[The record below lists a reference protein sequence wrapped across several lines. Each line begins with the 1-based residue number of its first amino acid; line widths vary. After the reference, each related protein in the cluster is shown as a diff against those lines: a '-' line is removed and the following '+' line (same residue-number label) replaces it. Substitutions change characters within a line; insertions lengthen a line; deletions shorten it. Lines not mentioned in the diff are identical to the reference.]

1 MKKNLENDAYSR
13 NRKEW
18 EMLVQKQLYN
28 VSEQFQQF
36 ASTFML
42 QAARMWNALVSLVFW
57 SRNKVAPEIHLE
69 SKQDTSLPAQQ
80 QPIKSVTSP
89 FTAVSR
95 EKVINDPLS
104 SLSSS
109 EEARSISAKNVE
121 TSTNTRKPIQYSNL
135 HTELGDFE
143 VETPSHQSS
152 HTNTQSKPS
161 IPVEIE
167 MKEFKRYKDTMN
179 EGREK
184 QHRSQEVA
192 NNPSKEPD
200 QDFKIK

>member
-28 VSEQFQQF
+28 VSQQFQQF
-36 ASTFML
+36 ASAFML
-42 QAARMWNALVSLVFW
+42 QAAHLWNALVSLVFW

-80 QPIKSVTSP
+80 PTKSVTSP

-104 SLSSS
+104 SFSSS
-109 EEARSISAKNVE
+109 EEARGIPEKNAE
-121 TSTNTRKPIQYSNL
+121 ISTNTRKPIQYSNL
-135 HTELGDFE
+135 HTELDDFE
-143 VETPSHQSS
+143 IGTPASQSS
-152 HTNTQSKPS
+152 HANTQSKP
-161 IPVEIE
+161 ILPVEIE
-167 MKEFKRYKDTMN
+167 MKEYKRYKDTMN

-184 QHRSQEVA
+184 QQRSQEVV

-200 QDFKIK
+200 RDFKIK